1 MSTTITIPMTTN
13 AYHLASTVAVRLPT
27 RCVIARHAMKQLAR
41 TRIAAS
47 ARAERCSA
55 LPWPYWCETSAG
67 RTATPTAK
75 SVKQRRH
82 EVGAGVQRL
91 RDQAQAVRGEACAE
105 LERDEHDGRDHRD
118 ERRTSLGIHP
128 ASETEEPALPAGSSA
143 TPRIP
148 ESYELA
154 MSPLKCSSSVDPEPL
169 PLSCQ
174 WRTINFPFPPRLGAV

>member
-1 MSTTITIPMTTN
+1 MLR
-13 AYHLASTVAVRLPT
+13 LAVAVLVRDV
-27 RCVIARHAMKQLAR
+27 RGSNRDSNR
-41 TRIAAS
+41 E
-47 ARAERCSA
+47 ERQ
-55 LPWPYWCETSAG
+55 E
-67 RTATPTAK
+67 
-75 SVKQRRH
+75 RRH

-91 RDQAQAVRGEACAE
+91 RDQAQAVRGKACAE

-154 MSPLKCSSSVDPEPL
+154 MSPLKCSSSVVPEPL